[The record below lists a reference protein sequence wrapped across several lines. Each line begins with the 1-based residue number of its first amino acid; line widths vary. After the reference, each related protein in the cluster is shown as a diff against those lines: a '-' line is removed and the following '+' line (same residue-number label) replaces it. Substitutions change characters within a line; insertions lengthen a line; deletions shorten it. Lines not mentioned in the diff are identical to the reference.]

1 MSDIEPRTDLIRID
15 PEIMGGTPC
24 IAGTRITVYAIAARF
39 NGGETV
45 EELIADWP
53 YITRAA
59 VEASIAYAARIPF
72 AEDPDGRPWRKAKP
86 KAEAA

>member
-1 MSDIEPRTDLIRID
+1 MPEIEPRTDLIRID

-53 YITRAA
+53 YITRA
-59 VEASIAYAARIPF
+59 
-72 AEDPDGRPWRKAKP
+72 GRSLDCLCRAHTVRRRSGWAPLAQG
-86 KAEAA
+86 